1 MKSIFSGLTAD
12 NLQSKIPAI
21 LKFMNPK
28 KVYELKLSK
37 SKRSVEIS
45 TRLHGHITF
54 IARNL
59 QLDRNFVYF
68 SVLLKATEII
78 ADGGSPYPYIIVPR
92 KIMDPISMKIVTLD
106 LPVPLRTSNRT
117 NKEIMTA
124 LFAAELFWVEAG
136 GVGVL
141 PERYDCY
148 GKELQS

>member
-45 TRLHGHITF
+45 TRFHGHCSYV
-54 IARNL
+54 ARNL
-59 QLDRNFVYF
+59 QLERDYVYF
-68 SVLLKATEII
+68 MSLLKATEVVC
-78 ADGGSPYPYIIVPR
+78 DGGSPYPYAVIPR
-92 KIMDPISMKIVTLD
+92 KIMNPISMEVEVHD

-117 NKEIMTA
+117 NKEMMTA
-124 LFAAELFWVEAG
+124 CFAIELFWAEAG
-136 GVGVL
+136 GVGML
-141 PERYDCY
+141 PEKYTKY
-148 GKELQS
+148 GEAQK